1 MKAKSFK
8 KLFVSLAL
16 STILTFP
23 VHLLHL
29 LPLLCC
35 SLLSR
40 VLYSLLMKI
49 LNFLLL
55 IPGMLRRPVPL
66 I

>member
-16 STILTFP
+16 STILTFSGASSAFAATAR
-23 VHLLHL
+23 
-29 LPLLCC
+29 C